1 MVFVRG
7 RAGFEY
13 NSLLENGKY
22 NPKMIM
28 IAGSSGNG
36 KTILAE
42 DIVECLRDAK
52 HIGISLTDV
61 QDETESGYTILPA
74 TDKEQLKQLEI
85 QGEKPEGFPTIIHAP
100 FSVVGVKEEIKKS
113 KGRGYKGKLPKT
125 NFFTIS
131 IKSLKR
137 DDIEYLCETVESK
150 GTINLFLNAIDSLKD
165 NEGFEE
171 LKNLIKAK
179 ARTKKKRYYGKEII
193 SEDAVGDKK
202 DARDILNYLAIFN
215 RDHILM
221 PANYK
226 YNLNIKDILRDKDH
240 YHVFTYKY
248 LNKDEKLRNFMVFHI
263 LSSIERYSDYAVR
276 PVCILIDEIK
286 NLAPYKAQG
295 AKRILAAKFGD
306 TLDRIRKSGKGF
318 TVILCTTRYTKT
330 DEMVRDA
337 CQITYFF
344 GLSIDD
350 LDKMKKIR
358 GYTKSIVDRIARLK
372 NGEYIQYGYEHKKIK
387 SKVPRS
393 GHKMTYM
400 KFNEMYAKFF
410 PEQMT
415 DYSEMVSE
423 VSDFIKKKKHEMQL
437 KLKLEIEKEKK
448 EIRREVKQKL
458 KASEKIEKLK
468 ELEKS
473 EKLKKIEEKN
483 KRNKLIFET
492 YEKLKLSNKKA
503 SYRNIAE
510 ELKSMGYKVS
520 HQTIANVLKER
531 KEDLMTGQN

>member
-1 MVFVRG
+1 MVFIRG

-13 NSLLENGKY
+13 ESLLEKGKY
-22 NPKMIM
+22 SPKMIM

-52 HIGISLTDV
+52 QIGIAITDV
-61 QDETESGYTILPA
+61 QDETEAGYTILPA
-74 TDKEQLKQLEI
+74 TDKEQIKELDK
-85 QGEKPEGFPTIIHAP
+85 QGEKPEGFPTIIHSP
-100 FSVVGVKEEIKKS
+100 FSVIGVKEEIKKA

-125 NFFTIS
+125 HFFTIS

-150 GTINLFLNAIDSLKD
+150 GTINLFLDAIDSLKD

-171 LKNLIKAK
+171 LKNLIKSKAK
-179 ARTKKKRYYGKEII
+179 TKKKKYYGKEI
-193 SEDAVGDKK
+193 SSDDAVGDRK
-202 DARDILNYLAIFN
+202 DARDILNFLAIFN

-226 YNLNIKDILRDKDH
+226 YNLDIKEILKDKDH

-263 LSSIERYSDYAVR
+263 LSSLERYADYAVR

-318 TVILCTTRYTKT
+318 TIVLCTTRYTKT

-337 CQITYFF
+337 CQVTYFF

-358 GYTKSIVDRIARLK
+358 GYTKLIVDTITRLK
-372 NGEYIQYGYEHKKIK
+372 VGEYIHYGYEHKKIK
-387 SKVPRS
+387 SKFPRS
-393 GHKMTYM
+393 GHKMTYL
-400 KFNEMYAKFF
+400 KFNEIYNKFF
-410 PEQMT
+410 PDQMT

-423 VSDFIKKKKHEMQL
+423 VSDFIKNKRHEMQL
-437 KLKLEIEKEKK
+437 KLKLDVEKEKK
-448 EIRREVKQKL
+448 EIRKEVKQKL
-458 KASEKIEKLK
+458 KASEKTEKLK
-468 ELEKS
+468 EFE
-473 EKLKKIEEKN
+473 EGEKN
-483 KRNKLIFET
+483 KKVEDKDKRNKLIFEI
-492 YEKLKLSNKKA
+492 YEKLKLGNKKA

-510 ELKSMGYKVS
+510 ELESMGYKVS
-520 HQTIANVLKER
+520 HQTIANVLKEG